1 MLKDQGLEASALN
14 RLLVQRATFTP
25 VKLHAALL
33 YAELEYMRKHRQ
45 DYPLQTSRALSTLLR
60 HRSDFLEC
68 SKEFRHGI
76 LHPSDQ
82 SVRSETVWVESGFSN
97 ELPIVQREVDA
108 ILGEMEQTL
117 RSDVEQRLLG
127 LPELLRWHCN
137 ARFLHWVCDDDAVL
151 LNDERFK
158 ELTEALGRLDDE
170 YERIGRGSEPPE
182 FSPSVIGQGNRLVR
196 CMTNL
201 HHQFVALSPSDEGHT
216 QPGFRPTFLK
226 RFEHGDG
233 PQGVIGTHDKHLDNA
248 IESLGSYGF
257 LVDAADILLNEIAEL
272 LPSYAPSSD
281 CKTVDQQIVTMMKS
295 LAFEKRQTIASFT
308 RVGLALLHG
317 LIDVYRNVC
326 VSNPGLRD
334 QVIEN
339 VIGDDDQLY
348 RIQSFRHV
356 VFHVASVNH
365 DPYEVDQLAS
375 DVAADQLFTGFS
387 TFLGSLAA
395 YQRTLAAG
403 RPRWPGTARQ

>member
-1 MLKDQGLEASALN
+1 MRIVSRETHLRATAADLREGEPAMSARSSLGTQMTSSQPVRLRTLERSTAVFRNLMYHRTLVLEPIRRIALRNMRHLSRIMTEHPKPATADEASTEATAWIERVRDQMLKDQGLEASALN

-33 YAELEYMRKHRQ
+33 YAELDYMRKHRQ

-60 HRSDFLEC
+60 HRSDFLER

-82 SVRSETVWVESGFSN
+82 SVPSETVWVESGFSN

-108 ILGEMEQTL
+108 ILGDMEQTL

-170 YERIGRGSEPPE
+170 YERIGRDSQPPE

-201 HHQFVALSPSDEGHT
+201 HHQFVALSPSDEGHI

-226 RFEHGDG
+226 RFEPRGWPAGRHR
-233 PQGVIGTHDKHLDNA
+233 H
-248 IESLGSYGF
+248 S
-257 LVDAADILLNEIAEL
+257 
-272 LPSYAPSSD
+272 
-281 CKTVDQQIVTMMKS
+281 
-295 LAFEKRQTIASFT
+295 RQT
-308 RVGLALLHG
+308 
-317 LIDVYRNVC
+317 
-326 VSNPGLRD
+326 
-334 QVIEN
+334 
-339 VIGDDDQLY
+339 
-348 RIQSFRHV
+348 
-356 VFHVASVNH
+356 
-365 DPYEVDQLAS
+365 
-375 DVAADQLFTGFS
+375 
-387 TFLGSLAA
+387 
-395 YQRTLAAG
+395 
-403 RPRWPGTARQ
+403 PR